1 MGGVVYMR
9 ETIDESKRGVLGRPM
24 LGCTVILTR
33 VIFRGLKKNRWVL
46 DISLILRVS
55 LIKDGW
61 DG

>member
-1 MGGVVYMR
+1 MR
-9 ETIDESKRGVLGRPM
+9 ETIDKGKRGVLGRPM
-24 LGCTVILTR
+24 LGCTVILVR

-55 LIKDGW
+55 LVNGGW